1 MVRASGSLAEGN
13 AEMPSDPQA
22 SKKQSQTQMG
32 TRLATRV
39 SAAAQF
45 SWSGQDGAIAWAEYS
60 KYPREAGIAG
70 RRFAAY
76 MDRLPLPALWY
87 AVAEA
92 AIEGHHAAGS
102 LVEPYLRSRCAR
114 IGEVLREIEK
124 AEEGARPERIVVVRP
139 GFRSISEILRGAA

>member
-1 MVRASGSLAEGN
+1 MTVTRPSPERNAVTLGRQASGVRR
-13 AEMPSDPQA
+13 
-22 SKKQSQTQMG
+22 
-32 TRLATRV
+32 TRTSTKF

-45 SWSGQDGAIAWAEYS
+45 SWSGQDGAIAWATYS
-60 KYPREAGIAG
+60 QYPAEAGIAG

-76 MDRLPLPALWY
+76 MDRLPHPALWY

-92 AIEGHHAAGS
+92 ALEGHHAAGS
-102 LVEPYLRSRCAR
+102 LVEAYLRSRCAR

-139 GFRSISEILRGAA
+139 QLRSIAEILRGAA